1 VEARSPE
8 IGGGFDRAPAVHCS
22 CQAAEQRV
30 RAIMTEHGVYDA
42 FELRAELINYKKA
55 LYNLYQ
61 EAMAVNLP
69 TNGERASERERER
82 ARARERERERERE
95 SE

>member
-1 VEARSPE
+1 M
-8 IGGGFDRAPAVHCS
+8 
-22 CQAAEQRV
+22 

-61 EAMAVNLP
+61 EAMSVKLP
-69 TNGERASERERER
+69 GTNHKLPGTNHRVHACTPPMAACASPARYLRLLMRAY
-82 ARARERERERERE
+82 AT
-95 SE
+95 